1 MKDLRISYD
10 NENGQTIKAE
20 YNTLM
25 DFINTINS
33 EDNIDIPMI
42 DYENVEADFFENP
55 LLHKHFNTIEELYN
69 HCTEIT
75 K

>member
-10 NENGQTIKAE
+10 NENGQRIKAE
-20 YNTLM
+20 YDTLM
-25 DFINTINS
+25 DFIDTIDS
-33 EDNIDIPMI
+33 EDIIDIPML

-55 LLHKHFNTIEELYN
+55 LLYKHFNTIEELYN
-69 HCTEIT
+69 HCIEIT

>member
-10 NENGQTIKAE
+10 NENGQRINTEYDTI
-20 YNTLM
+20 M
-25 DFINTINS
+25 DFTDTVES
-33 EDNIDIPMI
+33 DNVDVHMM

-55 LLHKHFNTIEELYN
+55 LYHKHFDTIADLYN
-69 HCTEIT
+69 HCVSIM

>member
-10 NENGQTIKAE
+10 NENGQRISAA
-20 YNTLM
+20 YDAIM
-25 DFINTINS
+25 DFTDAMES
-33 EDNIDIPMI
+33 DNVDIPMM

-55 LLHKHFNTIEELYN
+55 LHHKHFNTIADLYN
-69 HCTEIT
+69 HCVAIM

>member
-10 NENGQTIKAE
+10 NENGQRINAE
-20 YNTLM
+20 YDTIM
-25 DFINTINS
+25 DFTSAMESNS
-33 EDNIDIPMI
+33 VDIPMM

-55 LLHKHFNTIEELYN
+55 LHHKHFNTIADLYN
-69 HCTEIT
+69 HCVAIM